1 MLFTPVLTGRYF
13 ELMDYIVF
21 AVALCRLD
29 VRITCGDRP
38 PSDEMSD
45 KAAHVLIYLRCYD
58 PAIHTTGNAPDNIQA
73 PFFGFVN
80 LSCMNLQVIATLKP
94 APLKRDYH
102 KRPHGG

>member
-80 LSCMNLQVIATLKP
+80 LSCMNHFPRSKSSPRSNLH
-94 APLKRDYH
+94 R
-102 KRPHGG
+102 